1 MRFQVLG
8 KSSAVAVSV
17 ATVAAVVAAAAAAAA
32 VVVVAHLADGDG
44 FRCAKA
50 DDFPDSR
57 IIGG

>member
-17 ATVAAVVAAAAAAAA
+17 ATVAAVVAAAAA

>member
-17 ATVAAVVAAAAAAAA
+17 ATVAAVVAAAAAAA